1 MRPIAV
7 KFGANYMSGKKLI
20 VLGSV
25 NVDHILNVNEFPK
38 PGETLAGRDYQISF
52 GGKGANQAVAAGR
65 LGANIQ
71 FIAAVGDDELGKKI
85 DQQLKNDRIDTRS
98 VATIKNE
105 NTGVALI
112 LVNAQGENQI
122 AIYAGANAAV
132 TPDYLHEFENDII
145 QADAILMQLETP
157 LATIEQAAKLA
168 KQHNT
173 QVILNPAP
181 AQKLSDD
188 LLNNIDIITPNETE
202 AEYLTGIKIVTE
214 QDAQTAS
221 AILHNKGIKIVI
233 ITLGSKGAWV
243 SDSGKGEL
251 IDGFKVKAI
260 DTIGA
265 GDTFNG
271 MLVTALLE
279 GKSLSQAIKYAHAAG
294 ALSVTKAGAQTSVP
308 TRIEVDNF
316 IQLHNQ

>member
-1 MRPIAV
+1 M
-7 KFGANYMSGKKLI
+7 NHNKLI

-25 NVDHILNVNEFPK
+25 NVDHILNVPEFPK
-38 PGETLAGRDYQISF
+38 PGQTLTGSNYQISY

-71 FIAAVGDDELGKKI
+71 FIAAVGEDELGKKFH
-85 DQQLKNDRIDTRS
+85 QQLQHDQIDTCS
-98 VATIKNE
+98 VAIVSGV

-112 LVNAQGENQI
+112 LVNHQGENQI
-122 AIYAGANAAV
+122 AICAGANATV
-132 TPDYLHEFENDII
+132 TPDYLQQFEKDVQ

-157 LATIEQAAKLA
+157 LATVEEAARLA
-168 KQHNT
+168 KRHNT

-181 AQKLSDD
+181 AQQLSDD
-188 LLNNIDIITPNETE
+188 LLKHVDIITPNETE
-202 AEYLTGIKIVTE
+202 AEFLTGIKILTDD
-214 QDAQTAS
+214 DAES
-221 AILHNKGIKIVI
+221 AALILHNKGIKTVI

-243 SDSGKGEL
+243 SYDGKGKL
-251 IDGFKVKAI
+251 VTGFIVKAI

-279 GKSLSQAIKYAHAAG
+279 GKSLDLAVKYAHAAG
-294 ALSVTKAGAQTSVP
+294 ALSVTKSGAQTAIP
-308 TRIEVDNF
+308 TRKQVDEF
-316 IQLHNQ
+316 MQLHNNKRD

>member
-1 MRPIAV
+1 M
-7 KFGANYMSGKKLI
+7 NSKKLI

-25 NVDHILNVNEFPK
+25 NIDHILNVNEFPK
-38 PGETLAGRDYQISF
+38 PGETLTGTHYKIAY

-65 LGANIQ
+65 LGANVQ
-71 FIAAVGDDELGKKI
+71 FIAAVGNDDLGKNFKK
-85 DQQLKNDRIDTRS
+85 QLQSDHIDTRS
-98 VATIKNE
+98 VAVIDQE

-112 LVNAQGENQI
+112 LVNQEGENQI

-132 TPDYLHEFENDII
+132 TPEYLDQFADDITK
-145 QADAILMQLETP
+145 ADAILMQLETP
-157 LATIEQAAKLA
+157 LATVEQAAKLA
-168 KQHNT
+168 KQNNT

-181 AQKLSDD
+181 AQKLSDE
-188 LLNNIDIITPNETE
+188 LLAHVDIITPNETE
-202 AEYLTGIKIVTE
+202 AEFLTGIKIITE
-214 QDAQTAS
+214 QDAQQA
-221 AILHNKGIKIVI
+221 AQLLHDKGIHTVI

-243 SDSGKGEL
+243 NHAQNGV
-251 IDGFKVKAI
+251 IVPGFRVNAV

-279 GKSLSQAIKYAHAAG
+279 GKDLKQAVYYAHAAG

-308 TRIEVDNF
+308 TRKDVDNF
-316 IQLHNQ
+316 IQSQHLSMRN

>member
-1 MRPIAV
+1 MKR
-7 KFGANYMSGKKLI
+7 KKLI

-25 NVDHILNVNEFPK
+25 NVDHILNVPKFPK
-38 PGETLAGRDYQISF
+38 PGETLSGSNYKIFF

-71 FIAAVGDDELGKKI
+71 FIAAVGNDELGNKI
-85 DQQLKNDRIDTRS
+85 KQQLNNDNINTCS
-98 VATIKNE
+98 VACIE
-105 NTGVALI
+105 GQNTGVALI

-122 AIYAGANAAV
+122 AIHAGANAQV
-132 TPDYLHEFENDII
+132 TTEYLLKYKDDII
-145 QADAILMQLETP
+145 NADAILMQLETP

-168 KQHNT
+168 KQHQT

-188 LLNNIDIITPNETE
+188 LLKHIDIITPNETE
-202 AEYLTGIKIVTE
+202 AEYLTGIKVLTE
-214 QDAQTAS
+214 QDAEQA
-221 AILHNKGIKIVI
+221 AMILHKKGIETVI

-243 SDSGKGEL
+243 SSAQRGA
-251 IDGFKVKAI
+251 IIAGFKVQVI

-279 GKSLSQAIKYAHAAG
+279 GKTLEQAVKYAHAAG
-294 ALSVTKAGAQTSVP
+294 ALSVTKPGAQTAVP
-308 TRIEVDNF
+308 FRNEVEEF
-316 IQLHNQ
+316 LEQQCT

>member
-1 MRPIAV
+1 MKR
-7 KFGANYMSGKKLI
+7 KKLI

-25 NVDHILNVNEFPK
+25 NVDHILNVPKFPK
-38 PGETLAGRDYQISF
+38 PGETLSGSNYKISF

-71 FIAAVGDDELGKKI
+71 FIAAVGNDELGNKI
-85 DQQLKNDRIDTRS
+85 KQQLNNDNINTCS
-98 VATIKNE
+98 VACIE
-105 NTGVALI
+105 GQNTGVALI

-122 AIYAGANAAV
+122 AIHAGANAQV
-132 TPDYLHEFENDII
+132 TTEYLLKYKQDII
-145 QADAILMQLETP
+145 NADAILMQLETP

-168 KQHNT
+168 KQHQT

-188 LLNNIDIITPNETE
+188 LLKHIDIITPNETE
-202 AEYLTGIKIVTE
+202 AEYLTGIKVLTE
-214 QDAQTAS
+214 KDAEQA
-221 AILHNKGIKIVI
+221 AIFLHKKGIETVI
-233 ITLGSKGAWV
+233 ITLGCKGAWV
-243 SDSGKGEL
+243 SYAQQGA
-251 IDGFKVKAI
+251 IIAGFKVKAI

-279 GKSLSQAIKYAHAAG
+279 GKTLEQAIKYAHAAG
-294 ALSVTKAGAQTSVP
+294 ALSVTKPGAQTAVP
-308 TRIEVDNF
+308 SRNEVEEF
-316 IQLHNQ
+316 LEQQSK

>member
-1 MRPIAV
+1 MKR
-7 KFGANYMSGKKLI
+7 KKLI

-25 NVDHILNVNEFPK
+25 NVDHILNVPKFPK
-38 PGETLAGRDYQISF
+38 PGETLSGSNYKISF

-71 FIAAVGDDELGKKI
+71 FIAAVGNDELGNKI
-85 DQQLKNDRIDTRS
+85 KQQLNNDNINTCS
-98 VATIKNE
+98 VACIE
-105 NTGVALI
+105 GQNTGVALI

-122 AIYAGANAAV
+122 AIHAGANAQV
-132 TPDYLHEFENDII
+132 TTEYLLKYKDDII
-145 QADAILMQLETP
+145 NADAILMQLETP

-168 KQHNT
+168 KQHQT

-188 LLNNIDIITPNETE
+188 LLKHIDIITPNETE
-202 AEYLTGIKIVTE
+202 AEYLTGIKVLTE
-214 QDAQTAS
+214 QDVEQAAM
-221 AILHNKGIKIVI
+221 ILHKKGIETVI

-243 SDSGKGEL
+243 SSAQRGA
-251 IDGFKVKAI
+251 IIAGFKVQVI

-279 GKSLSQAIKYAHAAG
+279 GKTLEQAVKYAHAAG
-294 ALSVTKAGAQTSVP
+294 ALSVTKPGAQTAVP
-308 TRIEVDNF
+308 FRNEVEEF
-316 IQLHNQ
+316 LEQQCK

>member
-1 MRPIAV
+1 MKR
-7 KFGANYMSGKKLI
+7 KKLI

-25 NVDHILNVNEFPK
+25 NVDHILNVPKFPK
-38 PGETLAGRDYQISF
+38 PGETLSGSNYKISF

-71 FIAAVGDDELGKKI
+71 FIAAVGNDELGNKI
-85 DQQLKNDRIDTRS
+85 KQQLNNDNINTCS
-98 VATIKNE
+98 VACIE
-105 NTGVALI
+105 GQNTGVALI

-122 AIYAGANAAV
+122 AIHAGANAQV
-132 TPDYLHEFENDII
+132 TTEYLLKYKEDII
-145 QADAILMQLETP
+145 NADAILMQLETP

-168 KQHNT
+168 KQHQT

-188 LLNNIDIITPNETE
+188 LLKHIDIITPNETE
-202 AEYLTGIKIVTE
+202 AEYLTGIKVLTE
-214 QDAQTAS
+214 QDAEQA
-221 AILHNKGIKIVI
+221 AMILHKKGIETVI

-243 SDSGKGEL
+243 SSAQRGA
-251 IDGFKVKAI
+251 IIAGFKVQVI

-279 GKSLSQAIKYAHAAG
+279 GKTLEQAVKYAHAAG
-294 ALSVTKAGAQTSVP
+294 ALSVTKPGAQTAVP
-308 TRIEVDNF
+308 FRNEVEEF
-316 IQLHNQ
+316 LEQQCT

>member
-1 MRPIAV
+1 MKR
-7 KFGANYMSGKKLI
+7 KKLI

-25 NVDHILNVNEFPK
+25 NVDHILNVPKFPK
-38 PGETLAGRDYQISF
+38 PGETLSGSNYKISF

-71 FIAAVGDDELGKKI
+71 FIAAVGNDELGNKI
-85 DQQLKNDRIDTRS
+85 KQQLNNDNINTCS
-98 VATIKNE
+98 VACIE
-105 NTGVALI
+105 GQNTGVALI

-122 AIYAGANAAV
+122 AIHAGANAQV
-132 TPDYLHEFENDII
+132 TTEYLLKYKDDII
-145 QADAILMQLETP
+145 NADAILMQLETP

-168 KQHNT
+168 KQHQT

-188 LLNNIDIITPNETE
+188 LLKHIDIITPNETE
-202 AEYLTGIKIVTE
+202 AEYLTGIKVLTE
-214 QDAQTAS
+214 QDAEQA
-221 AILHNKGIKIVI
+221 AMILHKKGIETVI

-243 SDSGKGEL
+243 SSAQRRA
-251 IDGFKVKAI
+251 IIAGFKVQVI

-279 GKSLSQAIKYAHAAG
+279 GKTLEQAVKYAHAAG
-294 ALSVTKAGAQTSVP
+294 ALSVTKPGAQTAVP
-308 TRIEVDNF
+308 FRNEVEEF
-316 IQLHNQ
+316 LEQQCT

>member
-1 MRPIAV
+1 MKR
-7 KFGANYMSGKKLI
+7 KKLI

-25 NVDHILNVNEFPK
+25 NVDHILNVPKFPK
-38 PGETLAGRDYQISF
+38 PGETLSGSNYKISF

-71 FIAAVGDDELGKKI
+71 FIAAVGNDELGNKI
-85 DQQLKNDRIDTRS
+85 KQQLNNDNINTCS
-98 VATIKNE
+98 VACIE
-105 NTGVALI
+105 GQNTGVALI

-122 AIYAGANAAV
+122 AIHAGANAQV
-132 TPDYLHEFENDII
+132 TTEYLLKYKEDII
-145 QADAILMQLETP
+145 NADAILMQLETP

-168 KQHNT
+168 KQHQT

-188 LLNNIDIITPNETE
+188 LLKHIDIITPNETE
-202 AEYLTGIKIVTE
+202 AEYLTGIKVLTE
-214 QDAQTAS
+214 KDAEQA
-221 AILHNKGIKIVI
+221 AIFLHKKGIETVI
-233 ITLGSKGAWV
+233 ITLGCKGAWV
-243 SDSGKGEL
+243 SSAQRGA
-251 IDGFKVKAI
+251 IIAGFKVKAI

-279 GKSLSQAIKYAHAAG
+279 GKTLEQAIKYAHAAG
-294 ALSVTKAGAQTSVP
+294 ALSVTKPGAQTAVP
-308 TRIEVDNF
+308 SRNEVEEF
-316 IQLHNQ
+316 LEQQSK

>member
-1 MRPIAV
+1 M
-7 KFGANYMSGKKLI
+7 LI
-20 VLGSV
+20 YS
-25 NVDHILNVNEFPK
+25 
-38 PGETLAGRDYQISF
+38 S
-52 GGKGANQAVAAGR
+52 
-65 LGANIQ
+65 
-71 FIAAVGDDELGKKI
+71 
-85 DQQLKNDRIDTRS
+85 S

-122 AIYAGANAAV
+122 AIYAGANAMV
-132 TPDYLHEFENDII
+132 TPDYLREFENDII

-157 LATIEQAAKLA
+157 LATIEQSAKIA

-181 AQKLSDD
+181 AQQLSDD

-202 AEYLTGIKIVTE
+202 AEHLTGIKIVTE

-221 AILHNKGIKIVI
+221 DILHNKGIKIVI

-251 IDGFKVKAI
+251 IGGFKVKAI
-260 DTIGA
+260 NTIGA

-294 ALSVTKAGAQTSVP
+294 ALSVTKIGAQTSVP
-308 TRIEVDNF
+308 TRTEVDNF
-316 IQLHNQ
+316 IKLHNQ

>member
-1 MRPIAV
+1 MKR
-7 KFGANYMSGKKLI
+7 KKLI

-25 NVDHILNVNEFPK
+25 NVDHILNVPKFPK
-38 PGETLAGRDYQISF
+38 PGETLSGSNYKISF

-71 FIAAVGDDELGKKI
+71 FIAAVGNDELGNKI
-85 DQQLKNDRIDTRS
+85 KQQLNNDNINTCS
-98 VATIKNE
+98 VACIE
-105 NTGVALI
+105 GQNTGVALI

-122 AIYAGANAAV
+122 AIHAGANAQV
-132 TPDYLHEFENDII
+132 TTEYLLKYKDDII
-145 QADAILMQLETP
+145 NADAILMQLETP

-168 KQHNT
+168 KQHQT

-188 LLNNIDIITPNETE
+188 LLKHIDIITPNETE
-202 AEYLTGIKIVTE
+202 AEYLTGIKVLTE
-214 QDAQTAS
+214 QDAEQA
-221 AILHNKGIKIVI
+221 AMILHKKGIETVI

-243 SDSGKGEL
+243 SSAQRGA
-251 IDGFKVKAI
+251 IIAGFKVQVI

-279 GKSLSQAIKYAHAAG
+279 GKTLEQAVKYAHAAG
-294 ALSVTKAGAQTSVP
+294 ALSVTKPGAQTAVP
-308 TRIEVDNF
+308 FRNEVEEF
-316 IQLHNQ
+316 LEQQCT

>member
-1 MRPIAV
+1 M
-7 KFGANYMSGKKLI
+7 NCKKLI

-25 NVDHILNVNEFPK
+25 NIDHILNVNEFPK
-38 PGETLAGRDYQISF
+38 PGETLQGSNYKISY

-71 FIAAVGDDELGKKI
+71 FIAAVGDDHLGNKI
-85 DQQLKNDRIDTRS
+85 KQQLENDHIDTHS
-98 VATIKNE
+98 VSVIANE

-122 AIYAGANAAV
+122 AIHAGANSAV
-132 TPDYLHEFENDII
+132 TPEYLSQFEDDII
-145 QADAILMQLETP
+145 KADAVLMQLETP
-157 LATIEQAAKLA
+157 LQTVEQVAKLA
-168 KQHNT
+168 KQNNT
-173 QVILNPAP
+173 QVVLNPAP

-188 LLNNIDIITPNETE
+188 LLKNIDIITPNETE
-202 AEYLTGIKIVTE
+202 AEFLTGVKIVTE
-214 QDAQTAS
+214 QDAQKAS
-221 AILHNKGIKIVI
+221 LFLHNKGIKIVI

-243 SDSGKGEL
+243 SNCGKGE
-251 IDGFKVKAI
+251 IISGFRVKAV

-279 GKSLSQAIKYAHAAG
+279 GKTLNQAVRYAHAAG
-294 ALSVTKAGAQTSVP
+294 ALSVTKSGAQISVP
-308 TRIEVDNF
+308 TRKEVEDF
-316 IQLHNQ
+316 IILQDL

>member
-1 MRPIAV
+1 MKR
-7 KFGANYMSGKKLI
+7 KKLI

-25 NVDHILNVNEFPK
+25 NVDHILTIPMFPK
-38 PGETLAGRDYQISF
+38 PGETLSGSSYKISF

-71 FIAAVGDDELGKKI
+71 FIAAVGNDELGKKI
-85 DQQLKNDRIDTRS
+85 KQQLKNDNINTCSVTCIDGQ
-98 VATIKNE
+98 

-122 AIYAGANAAV
+122 AIHAGANAQV
-132 TPDYLHEFENDII
+132 TSEYLLKFKDDII
-145 QADAILMQLETP
+145 NADAILMQLETP

-168 KQHNT
+168 KQNNT
-173 QVILNPAP
+173 LVILNPAP

-188 LLNNIDIITPNETE
+188 LLKHIDIITPNETE
-202 AEYLTGIKIVTE
+202 AEYLTGIKVLTE
-214 QDAQTAS
+214 KDAEQA
-221 AILHNKGIKIVI
+221 AMMLHKKGIETVI

-243 SDSGKGEL
+243 SSSQRGS
-251 IDGFKVKAI
+251 IIAGFKVKAI

-279 GKSLSQAIKYAHAAG
+279 GKTLEQAVKYAHAAG
-294 ALSVTKAGAQTSVP
+294 ALSVTKSGAQTAVP
-308 TRIEVDNF
+308 FRNEVDAF
-316 IQLHNQ
+316 VNQ